1 MAGAWRDRVRI
12 VGLLARHGSRV
23 SSMDE
28 KLGFTKDD
36 QCRQQ
41 YEEVSAAVL
50 VLLSL
55 LQLSLPLPLL
65 LLPLVSSFCS
75 AAVSVSVSLL
85 LCCLSWCCAEA

>member
-1 MAGAWRDRVRI
+1 
-12 VGLLARHGSRV
+12 
-23 SSMDE
+23 MDE

-55 LQLSLPLPLL
+55 LQLSLPLLLLLLSLLQLSLPLPLLLLSLLQLSLPLPLL
-65 LLPLVSSFCS
+65 LLPLVSSF
-75 AAVSVSVSLL
+75 
-85 LCCLSWCCAEA
+85 